1 MTMTRG
7 CRSADSEKAIGF
19 ELKTISFFLFGFL
32 IVGWHFGASSRGDE
46 KSAKTSSKSS
56 AKARSAAKVADD
68 EEPADESGLEAD
80 EDLTALVVPASLLGT
95 SRSVDRL
102 KFNQELRGLLTEGMG
117 ADSENQGAAKRRF
130 EASHRLVP
138 DDPRAEYAYGVALLT
153 QKKTRDALE
162 HFRAAAQHCK
172 APFLP
177 ALQAMAWVSISR
189 NDFSK
194 GIPAVLDLAHKIE
207 ESSGSWPTDHD
218 RAHSAEWLGRM
229 VAFLAG
235 PGKPADQAAQIE
247 ELQTDVEKLLTGDRK
262 GAYDQGFRFI
272 AGRHENLK
280 ALLAR
285 PADEVLKELKQKRQE
300 LLDAA
305 KAAEAEVKQLESEL
319 HDIKAPHDKQIA
331 DFNRERRA
339 AGQKARKASHDVA
352 AAEEDVEAYSQ
363 PQMVPQTSYTSRYR
377 VRVPVTTMR
386 AENAAERKAREGQLA
401 SARQRLQS
409 AQSTLDQAKQEMSD
423 LKSQIEQ
430 AGAEYRKA
438 AAEKRPLLTAARQK
452 AQDLT
457 ARARDAEHGL
467 ASPEKL
473 QSRLTAIESYVPL
486 DPETEKS
493 RLLATLKTSG

>member
-1 MTMTRG
+1 MTRG
-7 CRSADSEKAIGF
+7 YRSADAEKTIGF
-19 ELKTISFFLFGFL
+19 RLKTIAFFLVGFL
-32 IVGWHFGASSRGDE
+32 IVGWHIGASSRGDE
-46 KSAKTSSKSS
+46 KSAKASKSS

-68 EEPADESGLEAD
+68 EEPADESGLETD
-80 EDLTALVVPASLLGT
+80 DDLTALIVPASLLAT
-95 SRSVDRL
+95 SKSVDRL
-102 KFNQELRGLLTEGMG
+102 KFAQELRGLLTEGMG
-117 ADSENQGAAKRRF
+117 PDSDSQAAAKRRF

-153 QKKTRDALE
+153 QKKTRESLE

-172 APFLP
+172 APFFP
-177 ALQAMAWVSISR
+177 ALQAIAWVSVSK
-189 NDFSK
+189 NDFTK

-207 ESSGSWPTDHD
+207 SSNGSWPTDHD

-235 PGKPADQAAQIE
+235 PGKPPEHAAQID
-247 ELQTDVEKLLTGDRK
+247 ELHGDVEKLLTGDRK
-262 GAYDQGFRFI
+262 GAYDEGFKFV

-339 AGQKARKASHDVA
+339 AGQKAKKASRDVA
-352 AAEEDVEAYSQ
+352 VAEEDVEVYSQ

-377 VRVPVTTMR
+377 VRVPMTTMR

-409 AQSTLDQAKQEMSD
+409 AQSTLDQAKQEISD

-430 AGAEYRKA
+430 ASAEYRKA
-438 AAEKRPLLTAARQK
+438 AAEKRPLLTAARKK

-473 QSRLTAIESYVPL
+473 KSRLTAVESYVSL
-486 DPETEKS
+486 DPEAEKN
-493 RLLATLKTSG
+493 RLLATLK

>member
-1 MTMTRG
+1 MTLEKG
-7 CRSADSEKAIGF
+7 CRSADAG
-19 ELKTISFFLFGFL
+19 KTIAFAPRTISLVL
-32 IVGWHFGASSRGDE
+32 LCYLVVGWQVGASSRGDD
-46 KSAKTSSKSS
+46 KAKKGSK
-56 AKARSAAKVADD
+56 SAAKSRSATKAAEVEELPDVSDLESDD
-68 EEPADESGLEAD
+68 DF
-80 EDLTALVVPASLLGT
+80 TALVVPANLLGT
-95 SRSVDRL
+95 SKSMDRM
-102 KFNQELRGLLTEGMG
+102 KFSQELRGLLMEGMSLDG
-117 ADSENQGAAKRRF
+117 ESQGAAKRHF

-138 DDPRAEYAYGVALLT
+138 DDPRAAYAYGVALLAQ
-153 QKKTRDALE
+153 QKVRESVDQ
-162 HFRAAAQHCK
+162 FRAAAQHSK

-177 ALQAMAWVSISR
+177 ALQAIAWVSISR

-194 GIPAVLDLAHKIE
+194 GLPAMLDLAGKIE
-207 ESSGSWPTDHD
+207 ESNGSWPTDHD
-218 RAHSAEWLGRM
+218 RVHSAEWLGRM

-235 PGKPADQAAQIE
+235 PGQPADHAAQIE
-247 ELQTDVEKLLTGDRK
+247 ELQSDVEKLLTHERRE
-262 GAYDQGFRFI
+262 AYDQGFRFVT
-272 AGRHENLK
+272 GRHETLK
-280 ALLAR
+280 SLVAR

-305 KAAEAEVKQLESEL
+305 KAADADVKQLESEL
-319 HDIKAPHDKQIA
+319 RDIKAPHDKQIA
-331 DFNRERRA
+331 DYNRERRA
-339 AGQKARKASHDVA
+339 AGQKAKKASHDVA
-352 AAEEDVEAYSQ
+352 VAEEEVETYSQ
-363 PQMVPQTSYTSRYR
+363 PQMMPQTSYVRRYYA
-377 VRVPVTTMR
+377 RVPVTTVR
-386 AENAAERKAREGQLA
+386 PENAAERKAREGQLA

-473 QSRLTAIESYVPL
+473 KSRLTAIESYVPL
-486 DPETEKS
+486 DPESEKN